1 MYCSKE
7 REAKND
13 GAWQCVGAAVGVI
26 EELRVDI
33 KASVFVAT
41 SLDGFI
47 ARKDGNLDW
56 LVNAGEQGSEDY
68 GFQAFM
74 DSVDVLVMGRH
85 SYEKV
90 VTFGAWPYGEKPVVV
105 LSSRTVEV
113 PAALQK
119 TVSASSETPREL
131 VERLSAQ
138 GASHLYVDG
147 GITIQRFL
155 DADLIDEITITRI
168 PVLIGEGIPLF
179 GRLAKDVSLVHRS
192 TRVFDNGYV
201 QSTYGV
207 ARS

>member
-1 MYCSKE
+1 MGC
-7 REAKND
+7 
-13 GAWQCVGAAVGVI
+13 
-26 EELRVDI
+26 

-47 ARKDGNLDW
+47 ARKDGDLDW
-56 LVNAGEQGSEDY
+56 LVKAGEQGGEDY

-90 VTFGAWPYGEKPVVV
+90 LTFDAWLYGEKPVVV

-113 PAALQK
+113 PAALRK
-119 TVSASSETPREL
+119 TVSSSSETPREL
-131 VERLSAQ
+131 MERLAAQ
-138 GASHLYVDG
+138 GASHLYIDG

-155 DADLIDEITITRI
+155 ASDLIDEITITRI

-179 GRLAKDVSLVHRS
+179 GRLAKDIALVHRS

-207 ARS
+207 TR

>member
-1 MYCSKE
+1 M
-7 REAKND
+7 
-13 GAWQCVGAAVGVI
+13 G
-26 EELRVDI
+26 I
-33 KASVFVAT
+33 KTSVFVAT

-56 LVNAGEQGSEDY
+56 LVKAGEQSGEDY
-68 GFQAFM
+68 GFQA
-74 DSVDVLVMGRH
+74 VDVLVMGRH

-90 VTFGAWPYGEKPVVV
+90 LTFDAWLYGEKPVVV

-113 PAALQK
+113 PAALRK
-119 TVSASSETPREL
+119 TVSSSSETPGEL

-155 DADLIDEITITRI
+155 DSDLIDEIIITRI
-168 PVLIGEGIPLF
+168 PVLLGEGIPLF
-179 GRLAKDVSLVHRS
+179 GRLAKDISLVHRS